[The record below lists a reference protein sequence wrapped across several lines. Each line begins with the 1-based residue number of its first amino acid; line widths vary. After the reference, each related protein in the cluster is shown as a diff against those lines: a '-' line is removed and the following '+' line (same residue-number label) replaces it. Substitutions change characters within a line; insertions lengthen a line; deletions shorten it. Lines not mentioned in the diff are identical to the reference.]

1 MASEALKKAM
11 ADLAESG
18 EAPELGAL
26 PPSRLGR
33 LDHWNEVYE
42 REVKMFNEIGDEGE
56 VWQVASFL
64 SRLTFATR
72 ADLRLFLALDRFGED
87 SAQDMVDWAEE
98 HFPKTDGRIL
108 DGASFCSSTND
119 KDVQLIPSLALFDL
133 LIPPLISLASN
144 PLVGTGNGQL
154 LFCFS
159 SAGYTSLT
167 GIDYSPLSIQLAQS
181 ILSARLSAASSH
193 SDEDESSSSPLAH
206 PPPRFFA
213 ADILGVGLGKE
224 VEGVTGEQWDLI
236 TDKGTYDAVCL
247 SDELKDGRSLREL
260 YVEANPAAGN
270 WTQAELEKAFVSQQ
284 TGLKVHSHVP
294 RASFMFGGSTGSSIT
309 TIAFE
314 KQ

>member
-1 MASEALKKAM
+1 MASEALKQAM

-33 LDHWNEVYE
+33 LDHWNQVYE

-56 VWQVASFL
+56 VW
-64 SRLTFATR
+64 
-72 ADLRLFLALDRFGED
+72 FGED
-87 SAQDMVDWAEE
+87 SAQDMVEWAEE
-98 HFPKTDGRIL
+98 HFPQTNGRIL
-108 DGASFCSSTND
+108 D
-119 KDVQLIPSLALFDL
+119 
-133 LIPPLISLASN
+133 
-144 PLVGTGNGQL
+144 VGTGNGQL

-181 ILSARLSAASSH
+181 ILSARLSAASAP
-193 SDEDESSSSPLAH
+193 SDEDESSSSPLAN
-206 PPPRFFA
+206 PPPRFFT
-213 ADILGVGLGKE
+213 ADILDVALGKE
-224 VEGVTGEQWDLI
+224 VAGVTGEQWDLI

-260 YVEANPAAGN
+260 YVEAVAKLLPQGGLFLITSCN

-294 RASFMFGGSTGSSIT
+294 RASFMFGGGTGSSIT